1 MVLGT
6 PAALWG
12 LLLIPLVILL
22 YLLRARREPRVISST
37 LLWERATRDL
47 VARLPV
53 RRLERSVLLL
63 LQLAAVAAVVLAL
76 ARPLVALRG
85 FTGDAVVF
93 VLDATASM
101 QATDV
106 PPSRLAAARAEALA
120 ALAGLG
126 PRQPA
131 AVLAAAGQPRLLL
144 EFTTD
149 RVAARAA
156 LAAVR
161 PTDTAGG
168 LEDAVALAAGLRAG
182 GRPAVVHVFSDE
194 PPGAPGVVWHRIG
207 RGAPNAGITAIRA
220 RTDAARRTHLM
231 VRVEAFGAPAERR
244 LVARV
249 GRRVL
254 AERRVQVAPGAPQ
267 TALVDLGHASGVVT
281 VTLEGSDALAADDR
295 AVLAV
300 GVEGRPRV
308 LVVGDANPILD
319 AALAAAPTGGV
330 ERVREASP
338 RQWGR
343 ASVVVLDRVSVAQP
357 LPPGA
362 YLLVGTVAPNLPLQ
376 ITGVAGPQAVQAVA
390 STHPVVRLADLR
402 GARVPEALAL
412 RPHGG
417 AVLMEGETPLLWA
430 FDSQGLRVVLL
441 PFDPAASE
449 LAVHPAFPVLVANA
463 LDWLTGGGQVAAGA
477 RPVVPAGPWA
487 RASLLGPDGQAVEVE
502 AREGRFALPPL
513 DRIGAWRLRT
523 GGWER
528 LWVVA
533 AADARE
539 TAAVAAPTP
548 APAAASS
555 GVPQIAQVSLT
566 PALLALAAVLVGL
579 EWALWARSL
588 PRLGQKPRARL
599 QGARR

>member
-12 LLLIPLVILL
+12 LLLIPLVVLL

-37 LLWERATRDL
+37 LLWERAARDL

-63 LQLAAVAAVVLAL
+63 LQLLVVAAVVGAL

-85 FTGDAVVF
+85 FTGDAVVL
-93 VLDATASM
+93 VVDATASM

-106 PPSRLAAARAEALA
+106 PPSRLAAAQAEALA
-120 ALAGLG
+120 VLAGLG

-131 AVLAAAGQPRLLL
+131 AVLAVAGRPRLLL

-149 RVAARAA
+149 RAAARAA
-156 LAAVR
+156 LGGVR

-168 LEDAVALAAGLRAG
+168 LEDAVALAASLRAG

-194 PPGAPGVVWHRIG
+194 PPGAPGVVWHRVG
-207 RGAPNAGITAIRA
+207 RGAPNAGITALRA
-220 RTDAARRTHLM
+220 RNDAARRAHLM
-231 VRVEAFGAPAERR
+231 VRVEAVGAPADRR
-244 LVARV
+244 LVARM
-249 GRRVL
+249 GPRVL
-254 AERRVQVAPGAPQ
+254 AERRVRVVPGAPQ
-267 TALVDLGHASGVVT
+267 TVLLDLGHASGVVT

-300 GVEGRPRV
+300 GADGRPRV
-308 LVVGDANPILD
+308 LVVGDATPVLD
-319 AALAAAPTGGV
+319 AALAAVPTGGI
-330 ERVREASP
+330 ERVPDASP
-338 RQWGR
+338 AQWGR
-343 ASVVVLDRVSVAQP
+343 ASVVVLDRVPVAQP

-376 ITGVAGPQAVQAVA
+376 ITGVAGPQVVQAVA

-402 GARVPEALAL
+402 GARVAEALAL

-417 AVLMEGETPLLWA
+417 AVLAEGETPLVWA
-430 FDSQGLRVVLL
+430 FDAQGLRVVLL
-441 PFDPAASE
+441 PFDPSSSE

-463 LDWLTGGGQVAAGA
+463 IDWLTGGGQVAAGA
-477 RPVVPAGPWA
+477 QPVVPAGPWA
-487 RASLLGPDGQAVEVE
+487 RASLRGPDGHAVDVE
-502 AREGRFALPPL
+502 ARDGRFALPPL

-539 TAAVAAPTP
+539 TAAVAVPPPTP
-548 APAAASS
+548 AAAASGS
-555 GVPQIAQVSLT
+555 AQVAQVSLT
-566 PALLALAAVLVGL
+566 PALLAMAAVLLGL
-579 EWALWARSL
+579 EWALWTRSL
-588 PRLGQKPRARL
+588 PRRGQEPQARL
-599 QGARR
+599 RGARR